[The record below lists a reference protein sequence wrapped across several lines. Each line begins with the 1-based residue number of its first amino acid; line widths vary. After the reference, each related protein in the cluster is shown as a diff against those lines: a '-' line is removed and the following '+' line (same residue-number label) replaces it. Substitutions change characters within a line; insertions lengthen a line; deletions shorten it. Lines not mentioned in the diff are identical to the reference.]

1 MIPMKNEER
10 NPMKL
15 FKKLLNNALIFVM
28 GVVAIILTLSFL
40 GQALALGMFAFVISL
55 VVGAI
60 GYLLIRR
67 PQD

>member
-1 MIPMKNEER
+1 MKNEER

-15 FKKLLNNALIFVM
+15 FKRLLSNTLIFVM
-28 GVVAIILTLSFL
+28 GVVAVILTLSFL

>member
-1 MIPMKNEER
+1 
-10 NPMKL
+10 MKL
-15 FKKLLNNALIFVM
+15 FKRLLSNTLIFVM
-28 GVVAIILTLSFL
+28 GVVAVILTLSFL

>member
-1 MIPMKNEER
+1 
-10 NPMKL
+10 MKL
-15 FKKLLNNALIFVM
+15 FKKLLNNTLIFVM

>member
-1 MIPMKNEER
+1 MKYEERIPMK
-10 NPMKL
+10 L
-15 FKKLLNNALIFVM
+15 LKKLLSNALIFVM
-28 GVVAIILTLSFL
+28 SVVAIILTLSFL
-40 GQALALGMFAFVISL
+40 GQALAIGMFAFVISL

>member
-1 MIPMKNEER
+1 MKYEER
-10 NPMKL
+10 IPMKL
-15 FKKLLNNALIFVM
+15 FKKLLSNALIFIM

-40 GQALALGMFAFVISL
+40 GQALAIGMFAFVISL